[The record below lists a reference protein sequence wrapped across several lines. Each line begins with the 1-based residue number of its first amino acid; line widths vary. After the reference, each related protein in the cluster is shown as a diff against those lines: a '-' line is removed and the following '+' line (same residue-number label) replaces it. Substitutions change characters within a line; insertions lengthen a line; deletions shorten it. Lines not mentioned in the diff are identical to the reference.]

1 MYIKKHYLP
10 VNKIKM
16 SGSILKDKLQKYVYI
31 APSGPLR
38 LKISNNLVEFISEK
52 DHEKASL
59 EITDSVTIHSNN
71 ENKEYSYNMD
81 LLSEVLTKFPNNKQI
96 DIFVNNDLIRLR
108 YKLEND
114 LGQINYHQQGRV
126 NTTRTGR
133 Y

>member
-81 LLSEVLTKFPNNKQI
+81 LLSEVLPKFPNNKQI